1 MSERRPLT
9 KRQRLIYEFI
19 KDKIM
24 NRGYGPTVREIGAH
38 FGIRSPNGVMCHL
51 KALEKKQMIIRDERM
66 SRAIQLTD
74 APQLKRTSLPLMGQ
88 VAAGVPVLAVEHRV
102 RVDFASLLDDSQQF
116 CLKVRGDSMIDAHI
130 ADGDYAIIRRQTTAR
145 HGDIV
150 VALVDGQEA
159 TLKRFYKERGRI
171 RLEPAN
177 ALMKPIYSS
186 DVEILGV
193 LVGVIRKY

>member
-9 KRQRLIYEFI
+9 KRQQLIYEFI

-51 KALEKKQMIIRDERM
+51 KALEKKQMIVRDERM

-74 APQLKRTSLPLMGQ
+74 APQLKRTSLPLVGQ
-88 VAAGVPVLAVEHRV
+88 VAAGTPVLAVENRE
-102 RVDFASLLDDSQQF
+102 RIDFAPLFDDSQQF
-116 CLKVRGDSMIDAHI
+116 CLKVRGDSMIEAHI

-145 HGDIV
+145 DGDIV

-177 ALMKPIYSS
+177 SSLKPIYSS